1 MDNSEQVREEF
12 ARQAEAM
19 ATAPA
24 FNAAHAVERTV
35 QAASVTSETHVLDVG
50 CGPGIVVEALAHR
63 AAEVVAFD
71 LTPEMIEAARRRC
84 EPAHLSNVRYAV
96 GRADALPFDSGSFD
110 VVVSRLLLHHL
121 ADPLPALSEMVRV
134 LRAHGRLVLADVTC
148 SEDAREAELH
158 NALEVL
164 RDPTHVQMRP
174 VSDLRRVLES
184 LHLTITAEERWDQP
198 REFGEWLS
206 ITNAPARV
214 APLRAVM
221 GALAEAGVQA
231 GIGLRCE
238 GASLVFTHRW
248 VLLTS
253 EVS

>member
-1 MDNSEQVREEF
+1 MS
-12 ARQAEAM
+12 
-19 ATAPA
+19 TAPA
-24 FNAAHAVERTV
+24 FSAAYAIERTV
-35 QAASVTSETHVLDVG
+35 QAASPTKETRVLDVG
-50 CGPGIVVEALAHR
+50 CGPGIVIEALAR
-63 AAEVVAFD
+63 KAKEVVAFD
-71 LTPEMIEAARRRC
+71 LTPEMIEAAQRRC
-84 EPAHLSNVRYAV
+84 EQAHLSNVRYAV

-121 ADPLPALSEMVRV
+121 ADPLPSLCEMVRV

-148 SEDAREAELH
+148 SEDTREAELH

-174 VSDLRRVLES
+174 VSELRRALES
-184 LHLTITAEERWDQP
+184 LHLTITAEERWYQP
-198 REFGEWLS
+198 REFREWLS
-206 ITNAPARV
+206 ITNAPERV

-231 GIGLRCE
+231 GIDLRCE
-238 GASLVFTHRW
+238 GGSLVFTHRW

-253 EVS
+253 QVS

>member
-1 MDNSEQVREEF
+1 MDNLEQVREEF
-12 ARQAEAM
+12 ARQAEVM
-19 ATAPA
+19 STAPA
-24 FNAAHAVERTV
+24 FSAAYAIERTV
-35 QAASVTSETHVLDVG
+35 QAASATKETRVLDVG
-50 CGPGIVVEALAHR
+50 CGPGIVVEALAR
-63 AAEVVAFD
+63 EAREVVAFD
-71 LTPEMIEAARRRC
+71 LTPEMIAAARKRC
-84 EPAHLSNVRYAV
+84 EQARLGNVRYTV
-96 GRADALPFDSGSFD
+96 GRADALPFESGSFD

-174 VSDLRRVLES
+174 VSELRRALES
-184 LHLTITAEERWDQP
+184 LHLTITAEERWDQH
-198 REFGEWLS
+198 REFREWLS
-206 ITNAPARV
+206 ITNAPERV

-231 GIGLRCE
+231 GIGLRRE
-238 GASLVFTHRW
+238 GGSLVFTHRW

-253 EVS
+253 KGS